1 MHLLLIDMRL
11 FLIQLCLKVSLLLVK
26 LCLEVVKLC
35 LAVSLLLRHLLI
47 CLLYCL
53 LLARSQLLRDFELI
67 TKHLDVSV
75 FALIHGPFTLQ
86 FHLDCLDLETLDVAL
101 SETTCFILR

>member
-1 MHLLLIDMRL
+1 MSL

-26 LCLEVVKLC
+26 LCLAVGLFFVQLR

-47 CLLYCL
+47 RLLYRL

-75 FALIHGPFTLQ
+75 FALVHSPFTLQ
-86 FHLDCLDLETLDVAL
+86 FHLDRLHL
-101 SETTCFILR
+101 